1 MQNLS
6 YQAICGYIMK
16 KWILV
21 LGVVMLLV
29 GVSMYAYSGLEK
41 PKISENSFIVKG
53 NEYIS
58 RNVSVD
64 SKSFII
70 SVANPVTGS
79 GLVPSKDIS
88 NISNQTALSAYS
100 LPTYTSFGNIKEYR
114 NLTEGNYAFIEFS
127 SSHPATSITYGSTGY
142 LVYIGYVA
150 DVSTFLILIGIIV
163 AIAGIVLNNKFKL
176 REF

>member
-1 MQNLS
+1 
-6 YQAICGYIMK
+6 MK

-21 LGVVMLLV
+21 LGVVMLLI
-29 GVSMYAYSGLEK
+29 GVSMYAYSSLEK

-58 RNVSVD
+58 KNISVD

-70 SVANPVTGS
+70 SVSNPATDS
-79 GLVPSKDIS
+79 GLVPSKDIG
-88 NISNQTALSAYS
+88 NISNQTALSDFS

-114 NLTEGNYAFIEFS
+114 NLTEGNYAFIEFTGV
-127 SSHPATSITYGSTGY
+127 HPATSITYGSTGY

-150 DVSTFLILIGIIV
+150 DVSTFFILIGIIV
-163 AIAGIVLNNKFKL
+163 IIAGVVLNSKFKL
-176 REF
+176 RDF